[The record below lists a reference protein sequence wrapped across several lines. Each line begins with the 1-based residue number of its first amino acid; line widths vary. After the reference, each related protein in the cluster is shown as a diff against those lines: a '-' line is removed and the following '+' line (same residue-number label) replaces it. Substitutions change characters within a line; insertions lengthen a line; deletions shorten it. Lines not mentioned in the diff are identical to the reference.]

1 MRDLTNEELAAIKGF
16 EQIDV
21 LIEMYGAYLLQEPW
35 TEVDRERLEK
45 MEAAF
50 YLLQDEFAL
59 KLGKLKEVF
68 VGGDYVVKE

>member
-1 MRDLTNEELAAIKGF
+1 MRDLTTEELAAIKGL

-35 TEVDRERLEK
+35 TKIDHERLEK

-50 YLLQDEFAL
+50 YLLQDEFSL
-59 KLGKLKEVF
+59 KLGKLKKVF
-68 VGGDYVVKE
+68 VGGDYIE

>member
-1 MRDLTNEELAAIKGF
+1 MRTLTNEELEVIKGF
-16 EQIDV
+16 EQIEV

-59 KLGKLKEVF
+59 KLSRLKNMF
-68 VGGDYVVKE
+68 TGGEA